1 MNHIITITRLAR
13 RLDVA
18 PSVIKRRIKAGLIQ
32 PVGQTEQGLPLFSAH
47 LIETYRA
54 AVAQP
59 VGWKAK

>member
-1 MNHIITITRLAR
+1 MHSIITITRLGR

-32 PVGQTEQGLPLFSAH
+32 PVGQTERGSPLFNAD
-47 LIETYRA
+47 LLEDYRK

-59 VGWKAK
+59 VGGREK